1 MVYRAICFFI
11 IYYMY
16 YNIATALNGRKNI
29 NRMGEAVSIVC
40 IISAAVQMLV
50 AGPAT
55 IIISFLLSLFG
66 LYCVH
71 RGRASGSYRFTHLFS
86 RPRRIKRSP
95 TGFTRRVA
103 GVMKNILIMI
113 SRGFFFIIF

>member
-1 MVYRAICFFI
+1 MHFH
-11 IYYMY
+11 
-16 YNIATALNGRKNI
+16 NIATVLNGRKNI

-40 IISAAVQMLV
+40 IISAAVQMLA

-71 RGRASGSYRFTHLFS
+71 RGRAH
-86 RPRRIKRSP
+86 PVRI
-95 TGFTRRVA
+95 GLHIYFRVRDESKDLQLVLRDEA
-103 GVMKNILIMI
+103 
-113 SRGFFFIIF
+113 RGL